1 MDCGVLG
8 ASYFP
13 QDLVFGMDEA
23 AAFLQ
28 LVGLLLRFFLHFE
41 SIL

>member
-1 MDCGVLG
+1 
-8 ASYFP
+8 
-13 QDLVFGMDEA
+13 MDEA

-28 LVGLLLRFFLHFE
+28 LVGLLLPFFLHFE

>member
-1 MDCGVLG
+1 
-8 ASYFP
+8 
-13 QDLVFGMDEA
+13 MDEA